1 MEDNNGNK
9 DIKQNE
15 EKNQINEK
23 DKVTNINSIENCGGK
38 INDEINNKEKEEEPN
53 NNEKNNEEKENPN
66 KIIEEKKKENNKII
80 SEDNINIDKEK
91 EGNKNNNETNNNGII
106 IENNNN
112 KIIEKNPSVDISK
125 KQFEAKNDDDKYLV
139 KLDEDKELENLINE
153 HNNNSSDED
162 DDDEEETFPFRI
174 IGDVQKKGE
183 TLGKFNHRYLEI
195 DSVKGILKRYKSSKE
210 YPRRPLEIIPIKELK
225 SLKKLVKDINKDCY
239 DFEIAFNVTKGSKK
253 EEKTQIYRVR
263 HAESRNKWYDSLL
276 ALWKHL
282 VKDEKIPKIN
292 NQKLQF
298 VDDQVGIIQDI
309 KQHNDRSKVKTGKV
323 TLRNFKILGQ
333 LGVGGFS
340 TVYKVQHIMTEKI
353 YAMKVMN
360 KNYIIFKKYLH
371 YVVSEFEIMK
381 SLSGFPFVL
390 DLHYC
395 FQSANFLYMI
405 IDYCPNGDFTN
416 LKCINN
422 LKLFFAEVILAF
434 EHIHKHNTV
443 YRDLKPENIILDE
456 EGHIKV
462 CDFNLAKSGV
472 TKEKRANSFCGSPMY
487 LSPDMLSGNGVD
499 GRCDIYGIG
508 LIMYELISG
517 SPAFTAD
524 DIETLYVDI
533 KKNKINFNM
542 PGITGDVKDLL
553 KKILVSDPDKRISL
567 EEMKK
572 HPYFKEIS
580 FLKVYKKEY
589 GPILIKKNG
598 FGEKRMPILVGEQ
611 YFEKKDEN
619 TIKELEKLKKI
630 REKDNFMRF
639 KQEQLKLD
647 ADKNYTFLDGKVSV
661 KEMKKDQKRDMK
673 NYVREFYFVKKED
686 AKQTEDFQ
694 LTVNSTLNTKELN
707 HKNI

>member
-23 DKVTNINSIENCGGK
+23 DQVININNIENNK
-38 INDEINNKEKEEEPN
+38 EEINNEINNKKKEEELN
-53 NNEKNNEEKENPN
+53 KDEKKNEEKENPN
-66 KIIEEKKKENNKII
+66 KIIEEKEKDYNKIK
-80 SEDNINIDKEK
+80 SEDNINSDKEK
-91 EGNKNNNETNNNGII
+91 EGNTINEANDNEII
-106 IENNNN
+106 IGNNNN

-162 DDDEEETFPFRI
+162 DDEEEETFPFRI

-239 DFEIAFNVTKGSKK
+239 DFELAFNVIKGSKK

-598 FGEKRMPILVGEQ
+598 IGEKRMPILVGEQ
-611 YFEKKDEN
+611 YFEKKDEI

-630 REKDNFMRF
+630 REKDNFLRF

-694 LTVNSTLNTKELN
+694 LTVNSTLNTKDLN